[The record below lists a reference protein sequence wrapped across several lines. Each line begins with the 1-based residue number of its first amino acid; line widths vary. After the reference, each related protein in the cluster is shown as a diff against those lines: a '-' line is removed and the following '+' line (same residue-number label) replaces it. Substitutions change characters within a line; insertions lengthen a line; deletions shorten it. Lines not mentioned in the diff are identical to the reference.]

1 MRALARTLVAV
12 ALLWSAPQANAHDGL
27 HEQIVALTHEIESRP
42 KDPELYLRRGEL
54 YRLHREWDRSLAD
67 LRRAQALE
75 PRREM
80 GLAEARLYSDLGW
93 SEWAELAL
101 ERHLTSVPEDPE
113 ALLFLAQLLERRCAL
128 EDAVRAY
135 DRALVGLDMPEPDVY
150 LARADALAALGP
162 AGVERALVGLDEAL
176 ARMGPVFALELRALE
191 LEIERGRI
199 EAALARLDA
208 LAARSQRQE
217 RWLAQRGEILL
228 GAGRPAEALEAFLA
242 ARRACAALPARQRG
256 TAQVAELERR
266 VERRLLE
273 LETRQEGQQEGR

>member
-1 MRALARTLVAV
+1 MRSIFARTLVALV
-12 ALLWSAPQANAHDGL
+12 GLLGSAPHANAHDGL

-42 KDPELYLRRGEL
+42 KAPELYLRRGEL
-54 YRLHREWDRSLAD
+54 YRLHREWDKALAD

-80 GLAEARLYSDLGW
+80 GLAEARLYFDLGW

-101 ERHLTSVPEDPE
+101 ERHLASLPEDPE
-113 ALLFLAQLLERRCAL
+113 ALLFLARILEQRCAL

-135 DRALVGLDMPEPDVY
+135 DRALVGLEAPEPDVY
-150 LARADALAALGP
+150 LARAEALTALGP

-176 ARMGPVFALELRALE
+176 ARLGPVFALELRALE
-191 LEIERGRI
+191 LEVERGRI

-208 LAARSQRQE
+208 LAARSPRQE

-228 GAGRPAEALEAFLA
+228 GAGRATEALEAFRA

-256 TAQVAELERR
+256 TTQVAELERT
-266 VERRLLE
+266 VERRLAA
-273 LETRQEGQQEGR
+273 LETRQERM